1 MQRLRPRSH
10 AASAA
15 AGRNGRDPFG
25 LCRVACAVALPAAA
39 QDTSDWPA
47 GGTYVGYGSGFGAML
62 SAEAG
67 VNAGVEFTGGQA

>member
-1 MQRLRPRSH
+1 ML
-10 AASAA
+10 
-15 AGRNGRDPFG
+15 
-25 LCRVACAVALPAAA
+25 VALPAAA